1 MLPGMHIQPLPLFY
15 DCNDYHVILFLEDHP
30 WYESMEAMIRED
42 EEGGAVVRAIIT
54 RQDKS
59 QVDHTNDPEL
69 PKLYK
74 KREVHCTPVRYKR
87 SQVAGRTRIQVGFE
101 SFQGEDILM
110 DLLAASPATR
120 EHSGLLDPL
129 GHSRR
134 ISLPV
139 MYPERVAL
147 TGPES
152 TIHIQGREHRV
163 GAAVPARA
171 MGGRGYYS
179 EDFRIG
185 VLRASHERLSVRQ
198 APERLEVGAR
208 WVYEAGGRQRAFE
221 VTSVRDDLLR
231 VEGACECIEAG
242 QTEHG
247 LALRK
252 VSTFASSRQRRR
264 SDFSI
269 CFTPGLPFSPAREG
283 GGDRHEARF
292 SISIDERTALI
303 TGTARS
309 EREQGRVRL
318 MLAPEQPGWAAGR
331 NVSTLVTRAGDELH
345 IDTELGS

>member
-1 MLPGMHIQPLPLFY
+1 MLPGTHIQPLPLFY

-30 WYESMEAMIRED
+30 RYESMEAMIRED
-42 EEGGAVVRAIIT
+42 GEGGAVVRAIIT

-69 PKLYK
+69 SKLYK
-74 KREVHCTPVRYKR
+74 KREVHCTPVRYER

-110 DLLAASPATR
+110 DMLAAAPATQ

-129 GHSRR
+129 GHSHR

-152 TIHIQGREHRV
+152 TLHIQGRENRV
-163 GAAVPARA
+163 GAAPARA

-185 VLRASHERLSVRQ
+185 VLRASHERLRVRQ

-208 WVYEAGGRQRAFE
+208 WVYEADGRQRAFE
-221 VTSVRDDLLR
+221 VSSVREDSVR
-231 VEGACECIEAG
+231 VEGASESIEAG
-242 QTEHG
+242 LTEHG

-269 CFTPGLPFSPAREG
+269 CFTPALPFSPAGHG

-309 EREQGRVRL
+309 EREQGQVRL
-318 MLAPEQPGWAAGR
+318 TLVPEQPGWATGR
-331 NVSTLVTRAGDELH
+331 NVSTLVTRAGEELH
-345 IDTELGS
+345 LDTELGS